1 MTESAVALL
10 RAVVRIRRIPLLRVV
25 NPAHPGNSIL
35 FGCLGIVGEDE
46 DALGVPEA
54 AAKLGMPREALQRVL
69 DGNAPVTPDL
79 ARRLEAAGWSTAE
92 FWLSRQASYDA
103 AQARRRRRAAAT

>member
-1 MTESAVALL
+1 M
-10 RAVVRIRRIPLLRVV
+10 RIRQIPLLPMV

-46 DALGVPEA
+46 DALEVPEA

-103 AQARRRRRAAAT
+103 AQARRKRRAAAT